1 MSSVSKSKNRSW
13 EIYLA
18 VVTLIMVIGFFVLY
32 PQKLYKP
39 GDDIGY
45 NIGLVGGLLMLVLL
59 MYPLRKRIPFLNK
72 IGALPTWF
80 RWHMI
85 LGILAPALIVMHSTF
100 HLNSIN
106 ATVAMICMLL
116 VSGSGSFG
124 RFFYTK
130 IHHGLYGRQATVNEL
145 KAQLEDS
152 GDVKS
157 VFSFAP
163 KIELALDDF
172 RQRAD
177 VYAKSKG
184 LGLIN
189 FIIISYQA
197 FRLSRHLGK
206 ELHIVMGDK
215 ANESNF
221 SSAQVANMG
230 NLYNEYH
237 EKIDQYLEAVR
248 DAAQFHTYERLFSL
262 WHIFHIPIVYMLV
275 FSGFYHVYAVHA
287 Y

>member
-1 MSSVSKSKNRSW
+1 MSAERKSKNRSW

-18 VVTLIMVIGFFVLY
+18 VVTLVMVIGFFVLY

-45 NIGLVGGLLMLVLL
+45 NIGLAGGLLMLFLL
-59 MYPLRKRIPFLNK
+59 MYPMRKRIAFLNK
-72 IGALPTWF
+72 LGSLPGWF

-85 LGILAPALIVMHSTF
+85 LGIFAPALIVMHSTF

-130 IHHGLYGRQATVNEL
+130 IHHGLYGRLATVNEF

-152 GDVKS
+152 GDMQS

-163 KIELALDDF
+163 KIEQALEDF
-172 RQRAD
+172 RLRAD
-177 VYAKSKG
+177 AYAKSKG

-189 FIIISYQA
+189 FVTIGFLA
-197 FRLSRHLGK
+197 ARLSRQLGK
-206 ELHIVMGDK
+206 GLHVVMQDK

-221 SSAQVANMG
+221 SAAQIANMEI
-230 NLYNEYH
+230 LYDEYH
-237 EKIDQYLEAVR
+237 VKIELYLEAVR
-248 DAAQFHTYERLFSL
+248 DASQFHTYERLFSL
-262 WHIFHIPIVYMLV
+262 WHIFHIPIIYMLV

>member
-1 MSSVSKSKNRSW
+1 MHSVKKSNNHSW

-18 VVTLIMVIGFFVLY
+18 VVTLIMAIGYFVLS
-32 PQKLYKP
+32 PQKLFKP

-45 NIGLVGGLLMLVLL
+45 NIGLAGGIMMIVLL
-59 MYPLRKRIPFLNK
+59 LYPLRKRVSFMSKL
-72 IGALPTWF
+72 GVLPTWF

-85 LGILAPALIVMHSTF
+85 FGIMGPTLIVLHSTF

-130 IHHGLYGRQATVNEL
+130 IHHGLYGREATVNEF
-145 KAQLEDS
+145 KAQLENS
-152 GDVKS
+152 GDMKS

-163 KIELALDDF
+163 GIETALEDF
-172 RQRAD
+172 RLRAD
-177 VYAKSKG
+177 AYANSRG
-184 LGLIN
+184 FGLIN
-189 FIIISYQA
+189 FIVIGYQ
-197 FRLSRHLGK
+197 RSKLSRGLGK
-206 ELHIVMGDK
+206 ELHSVMNDK
-215 ANESNF
+215 ANENNF
-221 SSAQVANMG
+221 SSAQVANMEK
-230 NLYNEYH
+230 LYREYR
-237 EKIDQYLEAVR
+237 EKIEQYLEAVR
-248 DAAQFHTYERLFSL
+248 DASQFHSYERLFSL

>member
-1 MSSVSKSKNRSW
+1 MSSISKSKNRSW
-13 EIYLA
+13 EIYLV
-18 VVTLIMVIGFFVLY
+18 VVTLAMAAGYFVLS
-32 PQKLYKP
+32 PQKLFKP

-45 NIGLVGGLLMLVLL
+45 NVGLAGGIMMLVLL
-59 MYPLRKRIPFLNK
+59 IYPLRKRISFLK
-72 IGALPTWF
+72 HIGELPTWF

-85 LGILAPALIVMHSTF
+85 FGIMGPALVVMHSTF

-130 IHHGLYGRQATVNEL
+130 IHHGLYGRQATVSEL
-145 KAQLEDS
+145 RAQLEDS
-152 GDVKS
+152 GDIES

-163 KIELALDDF
+163 KIEQSLEDF
-172 RQRAD
+172 RHRAD
-177 VYAKSKG
+177 VYTKTKK
-184 LGLIN
+184 LGLIS
-189 FIIISYQA
+189 FITIGYQRA
-197 FRLSRHLGK
+197 KLSKQLGK
-206 ELHIVMGDK
+206 ALRIVMHDK
-215 ANESNF
+215 ANENNF
-221 SSAQVANMG
+221 SATQIANME
-230 NLYNEYH
+230 NLYDEYH
-237 EKIDQYLEAVR
+237 EKIERYLDAVR
-248 DAAQFHTYERLFSL
+248 DASQFHTYERLFSL